1 MGILHTFRPKTKPRT
16 YDELVRAFLDTT
28 LLGLRTSKVDG
39 SYLYM
44 HTDPSTKVLT
54 VSYGDKSFKV
64 EPFMFFERVN
74 GEHKQII
81 EHAVVTFYDYHNTRA
96 ENISQCMN
104 ISIVDSTV
112 HMCTKVTDGYNTAYD
127 MSVPFEMLN
136 EIDFFQYELLNPKV
150 PLGTKEIVRLTL
162 KLIEEMKKCVSP
174 LIM

>member
-44 HTDPSTKVLT
+44 HTDESSKTLT
-54 VSYGDKSFKV
+54 VTYGDKSFKV
-64 EPFMFFERVN
+64 EPLVYFSRMN
-74 GEHKQII
+74 GENVQTIDS
-81 EHAVVTFYDYHNTRA
+81 AVVTFYDYNNTRA
-96 ENISQCMN
+96 ENIAQCMK
-104 ISIVDSTV
+104 ISMVDSTV